1 MFDGIDLVS
10 KIEHKSKKKAARL
23 LIERGFRSYIGEKL
37 KEAIQTEIAVDK
49 LRRNPELTRF
59 VLELRRF
66 AKERGMDI
74 SKII

>member
-10 KIEHKSKKKAARL
+10 KIERLSKKKAARL

-74 SKII
+74 KKVI